1 MAIPQSREAR
11 PFYFAAKQRFE
22 AARILLAADQTTS
35 AVYLGGYCVECMLKA
50 LILSSAPGGKR
61 GEILDSFKGGRAHD
75 YEWLKAIYLKGGGAS
90 WPPDVAK
97 NFTLVDTWSTDL
109 RYKPGLIDPEDAR
122 IFLNAAEAIMIWADG
137 RI

>member
-11 PFYFAAKQRFE
+11 RYYFAAKQRFE
-22 AARILLAADQTTS
+22 AARILSAAAQTTS
-35 AVYLGGYCVECMLKA
+35 EVYLGGYCVACMLKA
-50 LILSSAPGGKR
+50 LILSAAPVGKQD
-61 GEILDSFKGGRAHD
+61 EILDSFKGGWAHD
-75 YEWLKAIYLKGGGAS
+75 YEKLKAIYLKGGGAS

-109 RYKPGLIDPEDAR
+109 RYKPGLIDPEEAQ
-122 IFLNAAEAIMIWADG
+122 IFLDAAEAIMVWADG